1 MSAVTIIYYINIA
14 LMLCAA
20 AELSVIALTRKTAY
34 ARAVKR
40 IAIGVTCAGLIVFV
54 VQLATYSLVPVGAEK
69 AVYAALAV
77 SACGFVATGAYCL
90 CLSRRS
96 NKKLAVAAAVSC
108 VVPPFA
114 LILTAA
120 LMSRLRKDGCA
131 ESLIY
136 RGKGY
141 TYAALT
147 AAYRGE
153 KTDFVDAA
161 ETEQFD
167 ELSKKDAAKL
177 LKQLKKERKTPE
189 GMFRYAEALLKYSP
203 SDRAY
208 AVKLTQKAAKRGNAA
223 ATFNLGYFY
232 ELGLYGVKKDIKT
245 ARRLYSSAADGG
257 DADAK
262 LRLGI
267 LDAKNGKP
275 SGADVFKDG
284 AATDDAA
291 RFDLALCYER
301 GIGVDVDTDKAAG
314 LYAACAEN
322 GMAAARKKLFAMAA
336 ESAIAGAPA
345 TGVDGSEFDD
355 GFGDVLCGLAE
366 IRARRAPEAAEKLLA
381 AVKRRDAWEG
391 VARLLVGTL
400 YLDCGALER
409 DRRNG
414 AAYVKSAV
422 GMSELAADVF
432 NAVPKWLVTASD
444 AARDGEYQKR
454 HERGSRKLK
463 STVGKTDEMV
473 KRDSIEH
480 TEFDEDI

>member
-1 MSAVTIIYYINIA
+1 MSAVAVIYYTNIA

-20 AELSVIALTRKTAY
+20 AELSVVALSRRTVY
-34 ARAVKR
+34 ARAARR
-40 IAIGVTCAGLIVFV
+40 IAIGVTCAGLVAFA
-54 VQLATYSLVPVGAEK
+54 VQLAAYSLAPVGADI
-69 AVYAALAV
+69 AVYASLAV
-77 SACGFVATGAYCL
+77 SACGFIATGAYCF

-96 NKKLAVAAAVSC
+96 NKNLAVAAAVAC
-108 VVPPFA
+108 IAPP
-114 LILTAA
+114 LGVMLTAA
-120 LMSRLRKDGCA
+120 LMSRLRKEGCA
-131 ESLIY
+131 EALIY

-147 AAYRGE
+147 AVCRGE
-153 KTDFVDAA
+153 KTDFVDSA
-161 ETEQFD
+161 EPEQLD
-167 ELSKKDAAKL
+167 ELTKKDAAKL
-177 LKQLKKERKTPE
+177 LKQLKRERKTPE
-189 GMFRYAEALLKYSP
+189 GMFRYAEALLRYSP

-208 AVKLTQKAAKRGNAA
+208 AVKLTDKAAKRGNAEA
-223 ATFNLGYFY
+223 MFNLGYFY
-232 ELGLYGVKKDIKT
+232 ELGLYGVKKDIRT
-245 ARRLYSSAADGG
+245 ARRLYGAAADGG

-267 LDAKNGKP
+267 IDAKDGKP
-275 SGADVFKDG
+275 SGAEIFKDS

-301 GIGVDVDTDKAAG
+301 GIGVAADADKAAG

-336 ESAIAGAPA
+336 ESAISGAPA
-345 TGVDGSEFDD
+345 PSVDGSEFDD
-355 GFGDVLCGLAE
+355 GFGDVLLGIAE
-366 IRARRAPEAAEKLLA
+366 IRARRAPEAADKFLA

-391 VARLLVGTL
+391 TARLFVGTL

-422 GMSELAADVF
+422 GMTELADDVF
-432 NAVPKWLVTASD
+432 HAVPKRLVRASD

-454 HERGSRKLK
+454 HERGSRKIK
-463 STVGKTDEMV
+463 ASADKPDAVVE
-473 KRDSIEH
+473 RDSIEH
-480 TEFDEDI
+480 TEFDENI